1 MWYMPI
7 DSYMLIDSF
16 ANRHLGVP
24 TILLLSWT
32 TMFPLMSVPDT
43 LSSTICIQ
51 MTLYRGVKFLSISLQ
66 AMIEAP

>member
-66 AMIEAP
+66 AMIEIP